1 MTEEQKVICHKIAD
15 RYGEEHQ
22 MLKAVEEMAE
32 LSQVIIKAV
41 NDSPNDRFQAET
53 MKNEML
59 SELADVIIMT
69 EQLVKYVDDNDC
81 ATLLDGMVNSKLNRQ
96 LKRMEEEWKIQLQ
109 RLHGRR

>member
-1 MTEEQKVICHKIAD
+1 MTEEQKAICYKIAD
-15 RYGEEHQ
+15 HYGEEHQ

-41 NDSPNDRFQAET
+41 NDQPNDKFQAET
-53 MKNEML
+53 MKDEML

-69 EQLVKYVDDNDC
+69 EQLVKYVADNDC

-96 LKRMEEEWKIQLQ
+96 LERMEREND
-109 RLHGRR
+109 G